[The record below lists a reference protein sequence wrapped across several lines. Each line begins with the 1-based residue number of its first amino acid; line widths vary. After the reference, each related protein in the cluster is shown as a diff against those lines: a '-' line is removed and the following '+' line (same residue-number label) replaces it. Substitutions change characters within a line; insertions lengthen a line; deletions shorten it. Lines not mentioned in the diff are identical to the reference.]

1 MDIYKE
7 ALRYMGYGRNEADE
21 DILERLD
28 ECRKNLEKAVMPK
41 SVTHITEIAIEND
54 EIKAEG
60 VVFKSKNLAKNLKG
74 CKKAVLMATT
84 LGQGAD
90 MVIRRFSKTDMPMA
104 VISDALATAMIEEYC
119 DSICEGLGKEG
130 YNLRPRFSPGYGD
143 FDISH
148 QKDFMDI
155 LQCPKKIGLSVTD
168 GLMLVPT
175 KSVTAI
181 IGISEGEEKC
191 IAEGCEVCEKT
202 DCPYRRD

>member
-1 MDIYKE
+1 
-7 ALRYMGYGRNEADE
+7 
-21 DILERLD
+21 
-28 ECRKNLEKAVMPK
+28 
-41 SVTHITEIAIEND
+41 
-54 EIKAEG
+54 
-60 VVFKSKNLAKNLKG
+60 
-74 CKKAVLMATT
+74 MAAT

-90 MVIRRFSKTDMPMA
+90 MVIRRFSKMDMPMA

-119 DSICEGLGKEG
+119 DSICADMKEKG
-130 YNLRPRFSPGYGD
+130 FNLRPRFSPGYGD

-155 LQCPKKIGLSVTD
+155 LQCPKKIGLTVTD
-168 GLMLVPT
+168 GLMLAPS

-191 IAEGCEVCEKT
+191 IVEGCEVCEKT